1 MNIQKTYDIFDL
13 VKFVLSIF
21 IVSLHSGIVPDIFIP
36 IVRVAVPLFFIISS
50 YLLFE
55 KKSLSVEN
63 LAGGGTLYRFIS
75 RNLKLYFFWTVVLL
89 PFTVAYDIYSELTSE
104 IRRSA
109 AEIIA
114 QSFQKLMF
122 TAFPA
127 SWYIIASVIA
137 ATALFW
143 IPKKYN
149 KLMLI
154 FSFALYLICC
164 VSSNYYYLFDADSA
178 VIIFVNIFK
187 PIFNIP
193 HLSFLVAFIWIGI
206 GKVCAESEI
215 VIAPIVRRI
224 VIGISVVMLYLEH
237 FVIRIF
243 SLSREDDCYII
254 LVPLCFFIFLEIKS
268 SDNFKIKNAVTLR
281 KMSTIIYCSH
291 GTVIKIC
298 RGIFRYI
305 IHFNS
310 GIMVFVLTILICLA
324 GCCAVFTLEKK
335 KPFAWLKYSH

>member
-1 MNIQKTYDIFDL
+1 
-13 VKFVLSIF
+13 
-21 IVSLHSGIVPDIFIP
+21 
-36 IVRVAVPLFFIISS
+36 
-50 YLLFE
+50 
-55 KKSLSVEN
+55 
-63 LAGGGTLYRFIS
+63 
-75 RNLKLYFFWTVVLL
+75 
-89 PFTVAYDIYSELTSE
+89 
-104 IRRSA
+104 
-109 AEIIA
+109 
-114 QSFQKLMF
+114 MF

-193 HLSFLVAFIWIGI
+193 HLSFLVAFIWMGI
-206 GKVCAESEI
+206 GKICAESKI
-215 VIAPIVRRI
+215 VIVPAVRRAGI
-224 VIGISVVMLYLEH
+224 VISAIMLYFEY
-237 FVIRIF
+237 FAIRIF
-243 SLSREDDCYII
+243 SLSKENDCYLM
-254 LVPLCFFIFLEIKS
+254 LVPLCLFIFLELKS
-268 SDNFKIKNAVTLR
+268 ADNFKAKNAVTLR

-298 RGIFRYI
+298 RGVFRYI
-305 IHFNS
+305 FHFNS
-310 GIMVFVLTILICLA
+310 GIMVFTLTILICLA
-324 GCCAVFTLEKK
+324 GCFAVFTLEKK